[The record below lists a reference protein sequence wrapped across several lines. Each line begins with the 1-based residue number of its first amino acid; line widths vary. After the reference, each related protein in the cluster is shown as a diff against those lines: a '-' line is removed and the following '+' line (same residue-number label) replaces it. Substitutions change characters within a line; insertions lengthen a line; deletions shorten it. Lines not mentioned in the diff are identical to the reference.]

1 MGNKTSTHR
10 ERVSV
15 NKDDLLS
22 WVERLES
29 LRKCMIEPDKCT
41 HEGGIDKVGID
52 TTLEQI
58 VGEINHIVEE

>member
-1 MGNKTSTHR
+1 MGDKISTHR
-10 ERVSV
+10 EKISV

-22 WVERLES
+22 WAERLDS

-41 HEGGIDKVGID
+41 HEGGIDEVGID

-58 VGEINHIVEE
+58 VGEIKYTVEE